1 MFGKLV
7 VPGALHDRTSATVA
21 AWTYNR
27 VLTEFGRPNFIH
39 TDNGPEFKDTFATL
53 LSSYHIAH
61 TGGIP
66 YYP

>member
-21 AWTYNR
+21 AWTYDR
-27 VLTEFGRPNFIH
+27 ILTEFGRPNFIR
-39 TDNGPEFKDTFATL
+39 TDNGPEFKDTFAAL
-53 LSSYHIAH
+53 LSGYHIAH